1 LHKKLTIMARNEQIF
16 AAVDI
21 GSTKIVALV
30 GKKNEEGKIEI
41 IGFGQSMSQGIKRG
55 VVLNI
60 DEAYAAI
67 SEAVRKAEDSFGGDI
82 EQVYVNL
89 TGQQMKTIGTKIQKY
104 LVPGSVVS
112 EEDVAQLY
120 EQVAHIPIQEGYKI
134 YQISPQLFTIDN
146 EAGIMNPVGI
156 TGEKLEASFKVFIAP
171 DQYELSVQKCFD
183 RAGIRVKKMVIDPIA
198 SSEVIL
204 SEDEK
209 EAGVVLL
216 DIGGGTTKMS
226 VYHENVL
233 CYLSV
238 IPFGGNVI
246 THDIKEGCSILLR
259 QAESLKTQFG
269 QAMGDFAPEDRVVT
283 IPGISGWEPKEISF
297 KSLAFIIQ
305 ARMEEIV
312 DAFYFQ
318 LENSGCLDN
327 LGAGIVITGGTSLM
341 TNLNQLVKFRTGLDV
356 RKGVP
361 NMRSIMANSDMEDPR
376 FGTALG
382 LITLAANEED
392 GTRKT
397 VRKKKKKVS
406 EEGFFSQVKKQ
417 VTRQVT
423 MFFDD
428 DQDTEMY

>member
-1 LHKKLTIMARNEQIF
+1 MARNEQIF
-16 AAVDI
+16 ASVDI
-21 GSTKIVALV
+21 GSTKIAAIV
-30 GKKNEEGKIEI
+30 GKKNEEGKIEV
-41 IGFGQSMSQGIKRG
+41 IGFGQSMSRGITRG
-55 VVLNI
+55 VILNI

-67 SEAVRKAEDSFGGDI
+67 SEAVRKAEDSFGDDI
-82 EQVYVNL
+82 EQVFVNL
-89 TGQQMKTIGTKIQKY
+89 AGQHLKTLGTKVQKY
-104 LVPGSVVS
+104 LAPGSVVS
-112 EEDVAQLY
+112 EEDVAQMY
-120 EQVAHIPIQEGYKI
+120 EQVGRIPIQEGYKI
-134 YQISPQLFTIDN
+134 YQISPQLFTIDD

-171 DQYELSVQKCFD
+171 EQYGTNIQKCFD
-183 RAGIRVKKMVIDPIA
+183 RAGIRVKKMVIDPVA

-216 DIGGGTTKMS
+216 DIGGGTTKML
-226 VYHENVL
+226 VYLDNVL
-233 CYLSV
+233 CYSSV

-305 ARMEEIV
+305 ARMEEII
-312 DAFYFQ
+312 DAFCFQ
-318 LENSGCLDN
+318 LEKSGYLDK
-327 LGAGIVITGGTSLM
+327 LGAGIVIAGGSSLM
-341 TNLNQLVKFRTGLDV
+341 PNLSQLVKFRTGLDV
-356 RKGVP
+356 RKGLP
-361 NMRSIMANSDMEDPR
+361 NMKSVMTANNLEDPR
-376 FGTALG
+376 YGTVLG
-382 LITLAANEED
+382 LLSLSINEEG
-392 GTRKT
+392 GTLKAT
-397 VRKKKKKVS
+397 KKKKKKVS

-417 VTRQVT
+417 VARQVT

-428 DQDTEMY
+428 EQDTEMY

>member
-1 LHKKLTIMARNEQIF
+1 MYKKLNIMARNEQIF

-21 GSTKIVALV
+21 GTTKIVAIAAR
-30 GKKNEEGKIEI
+30 KNEEGKIEI
-41 IGFGQSMSQGIKRG
+41 IGFGQSISQGVKRG

-60 DEAYAAI
+60 DEAFAAI
-67 SEAVRKAEDSFGGDI
+67 SEAIRKAEDSFGGDI
-82 EQVYVNL
+82 DQVYVNL
-89 TGQQMKTIGTKIQKY
+89 TGQQLKTISTKVQKY
-104 LVPGSVVS
+104 LTPGSVVS
-112 EEDVAQLY
+112 ESDVVQMY
-120 EQVAHIPIQEGYKI
+120 EQVAQVPVQEGYKI

-146 EAGIMNPVGI
+146 EAGIINPVGI
-156 TGEKLEASFKVFIAP
+156 TGEKLEAAFKVYIAP
-171 DQYELSVQKCFD
+171 EQYEQNIQKCFD
-183 RAGIRVKKMVIDPIA
+183 RAGIKVKKMVIDPLA

-226 VYHENVL
+226 VYHDGVL
-233 CYLSV
+233 CYSSV

-305 ARMEEIV
+305 ARMEEII

-318 LENSGCLDN
+318 LENSGYFDKV
-327 LGAGIVITGGTSLM
+327 GAGIVISGGTSLM
-341 TNLNQLVKFRTGLDV
+341 PNLNQLVKFRTGLDV

-361 NMRSIMANSDMEDPR
+361 NTKNMVAWKELEDPR
-376 FGTALG
+376 FGTVLG
-382 LITLAANEED
+382 LLTMAVNEED
-392 GTRKT
+392 G
-397 VRKKKKKVS
+397 VRKPIQKKKRKVA

-417 VTRQVT
+417 VARQVT

-428 DQDTEMY
+428 EQDTEMF